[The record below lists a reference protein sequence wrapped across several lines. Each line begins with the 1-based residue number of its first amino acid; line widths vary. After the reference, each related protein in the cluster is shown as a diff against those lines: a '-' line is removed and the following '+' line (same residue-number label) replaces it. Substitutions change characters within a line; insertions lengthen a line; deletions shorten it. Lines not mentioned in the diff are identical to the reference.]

1 MKPDVSLN
9 HQRPIPEA
17 IRIATSLSPV
27 AVRLGDT
34 LLAESRTA
42 LVLHEPGY
50 PPRYYFPRLDV
61 KMKLFQPSDKTS
73 ICPHK
78 GKATYLHLD
87 MADKHLENVAWS
99 YVTPRLDVAEI
110 SGFIAF
116 YDEANGI
123 TIG

>member
-1 MKPDVSLN
+1 MN
-9 HQRPIPEA
+9 HQRPIPEL
-17 IRIATSLSPV
+17 IRVTTSPAPV
-27 AVRLGDT
+27 SVRLGET
-34 LLAESRTA
+34 LLAESRAA
-42 LVLHEPGY
+42 LVLHEPGC

-61 KMKLFQPSDKTS
+61 KMKLFKPSDKSS

-87 MADKHLENVAWS
+87 TADKHMENVAWS
-99 YVTPRLDVAEI
+99 YVTPRLNVAEI

-116 YDEANGI
+116 YDDGNGI